1 MKARMKVF
9 MGLMMAGM
17 FSSFISAQISVSP
30 AVDIYSNYLWRGS
43 KFGTGP
49 SVQPSV
55 VLKASN
61 LTLGVWGSFDA
72 AGYTEADLYASYATS
87 FGLTVGATD
96 YYYPNLKYFDYSDTL
111 GSHAFEANIGYTIK
125 NFNISANYI
134 FNEAGGAASM
144 GGDKYFELGYTFP
157 VASVFVGAGDGWHT
171 SDTKFAVCNIGV
183 KSTKEIKV
191 TETFTVPVTGI
202 IVFNPE
208 KEQLS
213 VVVGFSF

>member
-1 MKARMKVF
+1 MKAKVNF
-9 MGLMMAGM
+9 LLSLLMAGM
-17 FSSFISAQISVSP
+17 FGSLVSAQISISP

-55 VLKASN
+55 ALKSGGI
-61 LTLGVWGSFDA
+61 TVGVWGAFDA
-72 AGYTEADLYASYATS
+72 AGYTESDLYASYATS

-96 YYYPNLKYFDYSDTL
+96 YYYPNLKYFDYSDTS
-111 GSHAFEANIGYTIK
+111 GSHAFEANIGYSIK
-125 NFNISANYI
+125 SFSISANYI

-144 GGDKYFELGYTFP
+144 GGDKYFELGYAFS
-157 VASVFVGAGDGWHT
+157 VASVFVGVGDGWHT
-171 SDTKFAVCNIGV
+171 SDTKFGVCNVGV

-202 IVFNPE
+202 VVFNPE